1 MLDTQTKIIR
11 SCYFPMMVSKYTG
24 RDDSSEEIL
33 ERWEKFDLLSEDN
46 KDLLI
51 SEHIAITIR
60 KLCLNFS
67 LSIESSRKIS
77 RAIRSFYFGEI
88 QLQDFPQILSK
99 EMNVDFATAQKISE
113 VIIQKIINDDSQEK
127 AYQAQ
132 LEKLPFSSA
141 IQKFPPLGE
150 QLLTSAK
157 IKLKNFPE
165 PVRPSIN
172 NWLSDYTFSLGYESH
187 SAMDRGTYLF
197 RNENARLLNSM
208 DREKLSYLLK
218 AYDENSP
225 VDININTSQIIFPRH
240 ETRNS
245 EQGTVN
251 NIQRTI
257 NNEQR
262 ARINDQ
268 RTIINEQRTTSNN
281 NSVLSQPKSP
291 FQEIYN
297 AKPQATQPKDIFEEE
312 RTATQKRNTANLSF
326 SSPQKFPY
334 EKQTIQQQKT
344 PQGPEPLHI
353 SSQKL
358 RHDPVPPGNVVN
370 LKN

>member
-1 MLDTQTKIIR
+1 MPKILFSELNTNLQKNLCTIPYGVFSTKNPDDETSTQVI
-11 SCYFPMMVSKYTG
+11 
-24 RDDSSEEIL
+24 
-33 ERWEKFDLLSEDN
+33 ERQEKFLKLSEPI
-46 KDLLI
+46 KDKLVSNETSKKIQEIGRMYNLELLQL
-51 SEHIAITIR
+51 AD
-60 KLCLNFS
+60 
-67 LSIESSRKIS
+67 IS
-77 RAIRSFYFGEI
+77 RAIRS
-88 QLQDFPQILSK
+88 LDFPQILSR
-99 EMNVDFATAQKISE
+99 EMNIDFATAQKISQE
-113 VIIQKIINDDSQEK
+113 VIQKIINDDSQEK
-127 AYQAQ
+127 AYQSQ
-132 LEKLPFSSA
+132 LEKLTLSSA
-141 IQKFPPLGE
+141 IQKFPALGE
-150 QLLTSAK
+150 QLITSAK

-225 VDININTSQIIFPRH
+225 VDINTNTSQIIFPHH
-240 ETRNS
+240 ETRNNG
-245 EQGTVN
+245 QGTMN

-262 ARINDQ
+262 
-268 RTIINEQRTTSNN
+268 TTNNN

-297 AKPQATQPKDIFEEE
+297 AKPQATQSKDIFEEE

-334 EKQTIQQQKT
+334 EKQAIRQ
-344 PQGPEPLHI
+344 PEENSNQNFPPLRI
-353 SSQKL
+353 SSQNL

-370 LKN
+370 LKDQNH